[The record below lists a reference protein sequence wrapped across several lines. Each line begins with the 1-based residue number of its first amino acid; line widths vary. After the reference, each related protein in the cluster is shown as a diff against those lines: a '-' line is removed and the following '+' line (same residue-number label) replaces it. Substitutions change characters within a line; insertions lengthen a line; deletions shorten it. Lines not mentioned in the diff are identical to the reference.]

1 MSGVGAL
8 LPMAPA
14 LAAAALTGLIG
25 SPHCVGMCGG
35 FACAAGGRRGWLAWT
50 GGRLLTYA
58 GMGAA
63 VGALGLALPGPG
75 WVGTALA
82 AALLLFLALRLAGL
96 GPAASAPA
104 GLASL
109 GARLLR
115 RPGAL
120 SRLALGM
127 TTGLLPCG
135 LVYAA
140 LSLPVVAGG
149 PLPGALSML
158 AFGLGTAPALAL
170 LATGLQR
177 LALRSPGHRRAL
189 ALGVF
194 VFGMLSLGA
203 RQLHA

>member
-1 MSGVGAL
+1 MSAL
-8 LPMAPA
+8 LPLAPA

-35 FACAAGGRRGWLAWT
+35 FACAAGGRTGLLAWT

-58 GMGAA
+58 ALGAA
-63 VGALGLALPGPG
+63 VGALGLVVPGPS
-75 WVGTALA
+75 WLSTALA

-96 GPAASAPA
+96 GPSSAAPP
-104 GLASL
+104 GLVAL

-115 RPGAL
+115 RPGAPA
-120 SRLALGM
+120 RLALGM

-140 LSLPVVAGG
+140 LSLPVVSGG
-149 PLPGALSML
+149 PVAGALSMV

-170 LATGLQR
+170 LAGGLQR
-177 LALRSPGHRRAL
+177 VALRSPVHRRAL
-189 ALGVF
+189 AFGVF
-194 VFGMLSLGA
+194 VMGMLSLGA
-203 RQLHA
+203 RQLGT